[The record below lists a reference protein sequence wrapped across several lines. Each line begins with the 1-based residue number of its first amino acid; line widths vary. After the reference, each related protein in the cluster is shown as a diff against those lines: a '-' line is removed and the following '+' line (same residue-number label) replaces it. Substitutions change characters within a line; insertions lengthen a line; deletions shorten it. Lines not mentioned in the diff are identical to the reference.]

1 MKTLTAA
8 AHLRV
13 AENIIELVGGTPMLH
28 LARLTPVGA
37 AEVYAKLEYLSPGG
51 SVKDRAAVGIIR
63 RAEQQGLLRPGSTII
78 EATAGNTGIGLAL
91 IGVNK
96 GYKVV
101 LFIPQR
107 FSHEKVQLMEALG
120 AVVHRTPDAEGI
132 QGAIK
137 RAKEL
142 AATIPHSFTAL
153 QFENP
158 ANPDFHYET
167 TAPEVFEQMQGRV
180 DALAI
185 GVGTGGTFSGI
196 ARYLKERLPDILCVA
211 VETQGSVLGGG
222 PPGEHKVE
230 GIGASFIP
238 KTFDSRLADEILM
251 VRDDDAFAMVKE
263 LALKSGVLAGSSSGA
278 SVFAA
283 VQVAKRLGPGKRV
296 VTVIADAA
304 ERYLSKGIF
313 EGGK

>member
-1 MKTLTAA
+1 MKTMEA
-8 AHLRV
+8 AHLRI
-13 AENIIELVGGTPMLH
+13 AENIIELVGSTPMLH
-28 LARLTPVGA
+28 LARLTLSGA
-37 AEVYAKLEYLSPGG
+37 AEVYAKLEYMNPGG
-51 SVKDRAAVGIIR
+51 SVKDRAAIGMIR

-96 GYKVV
+96 GYRVV
-101 LFIPQR
+101 LFVPER
-107 FSHEKVQLMEALG
+107 FSKEKVQVMEALG
-120 AVVHRTPDAEGI
+120 AEVHRTPDAEGI
-132 QGAIK
+132 KGAIV

-142 AATIPHSFTAL
+142 AAKIPDSFTAL

-167 TAPEVFEQMQGRV
+167 TAPEIFEQMQGRV
-180 DALAI
+180 DAIAI
-185 GVGTGGTFSGI
+185 GVGTGGTFSGV
-196 ARYLKERLPDILCVA
+196 ARYLKERLPNVLTVA
-211 VETQGSVLGGG
+211 VETQGSVLAGG

-230 GIGASFIP
+230 GIGVSFIP
-238 KTFDSRLADEILM
+238 KTFDSRVADEILM
-251 VRDDDAFAMVKE
+251 VRDDDAFAMVKD
-263 LALKSGVLAGSSSGA
+263 LARKCGVLAGSSGGA
-278 SVFAA
+278 AVFAA

-296 VTVIADAA
+296 VTVVPDAA